1 MTRQSTIWQHFKH
14 FGNVNGS
21 MVISNYVLNVYIAK
35 IQNINVLVQYLDVKT
50 ICALAQMPRFK
61 PKEIILEKISM
72 IQILLLYKRM
82 TT

>member
-14 FGNVNGS
+14 FGNVNGYKQLRVECLYCKDPKYQCS
-21 MVISNYVLNVYIAK
+21 SSVSRCENHLR
-35 IQNINVLVQYLDVKT
+35 T
-50 ICALAQMPRFK
+50 AQMPRFK

-72 IQILLLYKRM
+72 IQILLYKRM

>member
-14 FGNVNGS
+14 FGNVNGYKQLR
-21 MVISNYVLNVYIAK
+21 VECLYCK

-72 IQILLLYKRM
+72 IQILLYKRM